1 MFNRTL
7 ALTLTGLMICALVN
21 VEPAS
26 ASSKLEKQA
35 KVTAKVRA
43 GILKLG
49 PGKESR
55 VALKLRDKKV
65 LAGYISEVNDKSFVV
80 SDPKTGTDSTVA
92 YTDVSKVKGHNL
104 GTGAKIAIGIGIGVG
119 AVLIAFAI
127 YLNCCTG

>member
-1 MFNRTL
+1 MFKRTL

-26 ASSKLEKQA
+26 ASSKIEKQA
-35 KVTAKVRA
+35 RLTAKVKA
-43 GILKLG
+43 GIVKLG
-49 PGKESR
+49 PGKDSR

-80 SDPKTGTDSTVA
+80 SDPKNGTESTVD

-104 GTGAKIAIGIGIGVG
+104 STGAKIAIGIGIGV
-119 AVLIAFAI
+119 AAALIAVAI
-127 YLNCCTG
+127 YWRHLD